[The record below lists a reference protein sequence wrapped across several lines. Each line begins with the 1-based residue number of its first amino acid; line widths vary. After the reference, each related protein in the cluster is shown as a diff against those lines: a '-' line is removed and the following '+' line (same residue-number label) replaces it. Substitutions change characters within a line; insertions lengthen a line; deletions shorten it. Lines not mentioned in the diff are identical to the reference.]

1 MRWGSART
9 ARTSG
14 ETRALES
21 EVPRHESRA
30 PRSGEQFVFAIF
42 ICSAASLWI
51 LIRFHSFETS
61 SAWAFIRLNFPLFKL
76 SSVWTLCT
84 HSQTPRLNFEASSP
98 ESDKRVFLV
107 VSFSLKHLESASTR
121 LERLLREYSAIR
133 FEWRCTGQASSRSAG
148 GRSGRRQ
155 CPMNRHHHIRSQ
167 CIRSVRWLAFAAR
180 TSRRKFFAVNGYL
193 EMKNASLH
201 LLISGVL
208 IFNLLVSWLDAP
220 FGRLKTLLS
229 GIWSEIS
236 NFASC
241 SYTLYWVNTI
251 GQCSQSTALADKVSA
266 RWKIHQKNFLV

>member
-121 LERLLREYSAIR
+121 LERLLREYSATR
-133 FEWRCTGQASSRSAG
+133 FEWRCTGLFTFGWWTLWPTSVPNEPPPPYSIAVHS
-148 GRSGRRQ
+148 
-155 CPMNRHHHIRSQ
+155 IR
-167 CIRSVRWLAFAAR
+167 
-180 TSRRKFFAVNGYL
+180 AV
-193 EMKNASLH
+193 
-201 LLISGVL
+201 ISICCTYEQKKV
-208 IFNLLVSWLDAP
+208 F
-220 FGRLKTLLS
+220 
-229 GIWSEIS
+229 
-236 NFASC
+236 C
-241 SYTLYWVNTI
+241 S
-251 GQCSQSTALADKVSA
+251 
-266 RWKIHQKNFLV
+266 